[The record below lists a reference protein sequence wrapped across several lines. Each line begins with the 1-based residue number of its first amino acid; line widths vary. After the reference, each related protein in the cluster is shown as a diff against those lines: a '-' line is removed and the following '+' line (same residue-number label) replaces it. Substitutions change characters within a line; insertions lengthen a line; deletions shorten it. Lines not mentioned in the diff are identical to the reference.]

1 VILCQKTIGLTLK
14 NINLLDKDSNA
25 SIILAGILALIIGV
39 GVARF
44 VFTSLL
50 PPMLE
55 DYLTVSFAGILAS
68 VNYVGYLAGSIFSV
82 FIKDVYTKV
91 KFFRLG
97 MILSILT
104 TLVLGTT
111 QNETLWLISR
121 VVAGFGAAMALIV
134 GSAIVMSK
142 LKIDNKTKA
151 MGIHF
156 SGIGFSILV
165 TDLIARAVFYFEGT
179 WSDAWI
185 VLTIFAFFVSFYPMY
200 ILSFGKKVNTNI
212 TKHHFDIK
220 LFTPF
225 VILLIMAYFCEGV
238 GMVVQSTFIPD
249 IINSLEGLEGYG
261 NLTWTLVG
269 LAGIPSCIIWMN
281 LAHKYGSV
289 NIIIIAMSLQVI
301 GILISALTNN
311 MYLNLLSGI
320 LYGGTFIGLVALFM
334 SLGGKLAG
342 ANPVI
347 LMGALTTSY
356 GIGQVLAPLYSVAL
370 IEKFGNYDYALYLTA
385 FIVSSGVVLLLISKM
400 LKIVKD

>member
-1 VILCQKTIGLTLK
+1 M
-14 NINLLDKDSNA
+14 
-25 SIILAGILALIIGV
+25 II
-39 GVARF
+39 
-44 VFTSLL
+44 
-50 PPMLE
+50 
-55 DYLTVSFAGILAS
+55 S
-68 VNYVGYLAGSIFSV
+68 V
-82 FIKDVYTKV
+82 
-91 KFFRLG
+91 
-97 MILSILT
+97 LT
-104 TLVLGTT
+104 TLVLATT

-121 VVAGFGAAMALIV
+121 VIAGFGAAMGLVV
-134 GSAIVMSK
+134 GSAIVMYK

-165 TDLIARAVFYFEGT
+165 TDLIVRAVFYFHGT
-179 WSDAWI
+179 WQEAWL
-185 VLTIFAFFVSFYPMY
+185 VLAIFAFIVSFYPMY
-200 ILSFGKKVNTNI
+200 ILSFGKKVNDSVV
-212 TKHHFDIK
+212 KHHFDKK

-249 IINSLEGLEGYG
+249 IINSLEGLQGYG
-261 NLTWTLVG
+261 NLTWTLAG

-289 NIIIIAMSLQVI
+289 NIIIISMLLQVV

-320 LYGGTFIGLVALFM
+320 LYGGTFVGLVALFM

-347 LMGALTTSY
+347 LMGALTTAY

-385 FIVSSGVVLLLISKM
+385 FIVFGGVVLLFISKVF
-400 LKIVKD
+400 KIVKD